1 MARAIS
7 FLKAMDLT
15 QLNIADI
22 RRGLAE
28 RNFSAQELITSAQNR
43 INRGDQT
50 LGAFLRLRGQAQTEA
65 AEVDRRIATG
75 EPMRALEGVP
85 IATKDN
91 LCLAGEPVTAASRIL
106 EPYRAVYTATAVARL
121 QAAGAIVVGQTNLD
135 EYAMGASTENS
146 AYQPTRNP
154 WRHDLVPGG
163 SSGGSAAA
171 VATNMVV
178 AALGSDTGGSIRQ
191 PAAFCNVVG
200 VKPTYGR
207 VSRYGLIALASS
219 LDQIGPLTRNI
230 DDAMAVYR
238 TMAGYDD
245 DDATS
250 QDRPVNEGWDT
261 IDQPISGLR
270 IGLPKEYFATGVD
283 PRIAATV
290 QAAAREL
297 EKLGAK
303 LTEVSIPHAPD
314 GLATYYIILPAEASS
329 NLARYDGIRYGLSDR
344 SGKVLYDV
352 YAQSRGQGF
361 GPEVKRR
368 ITIGTFSLSAG
379 YSEAYYKQAVRV
391 RNLIREEF
399 HRVFDQVDVLLGPV
413 SPTLP
418 FPLGARTQDPLTMY
432 QADLLTVPVNLA
444 EIPALSLPAGFIED
458 LPVGLQLMGKKWD
471 EATIFRVARAY
482 QGVTD
487 WHTRRPPE

>member
-1 MARAIS
+1 
-7 FLKAMDLT
+7 MDLT
-15 QLNIADI
+15 QLTIADI
-22 RRGLAE
+22 QGGLAKKL
-28 RNFSAQELITSAQNR
+28 FSAQELTASALDR
-43 INRGDQT
+43 INHHDQP
-50 LGAFLRLRGQAQTEA
+50 LGAFLRLRDHAQAEA
-65 AEVDRRIATG
+65 AAVDHRLAAG
-75 EPMRALEGVP
+75 EELRPLEGIP

-91 LCLAGEPVTAASRIL
+91 MCLAGEPVTAASRML

-146 AYQPTRNP
+146 AYQPTHNP
-154 WRHDLVPGG
+154 WRRDLVPGG
-163 SSGGSAAA
+163 SSGGSAVA
-171 VATNMVV
+171 VASEMVV

-230 DDAMAVYR
+230 DDAMTVYR
-238 TMAGYDD
+238 TMAGYDE
-245 DDATS
+245 DDATT
-250 QDRPVNEGWDT
+250 QDRPVDEGWDT
-261 IDQPISGLR
+261 INQPISGLR
-270 IGLPKEYFATGVD
+270 IGLPKEYFAAGVD
-283 PRIAATV
+283 SRIAAAV

-297 EKLGAK
+297 EKLGAQ
-303 LTEVSIPHAPD
+303 LSEVTLPHTPN
-314 GLATYYIILPAEASS
+314 GLETYYIILPAEASS
-329 NLARYDGIRYGLSDR
+329 NLARFDGIRYGLSAR
-344 SGKVLYDV
+344 AGQTLHDV

-361 GPEVKRR
+361 GAEVKRR
-368 ITIGTFSLSAG
+368 ITIGTFSLSSG
-379 YSEAYYKQAVRV
+379 YNDAYYQQAVRV

-399 HRVFDQVDVLLGPV
+399 HQVFDRVDVLLGPV

-444 EIPALSLPAGFIED
+444 EIPALSMPAGFVDE
-458 LPVGLQLMGKKWD
+458 LPVGLQLIGKKWD
-471 EATIFRVARAY
+471 EATIFRVAKAY
-482 QGVTD
+482 QSVTD
-487 WHTRRPPE
+487 WHTRRPPA